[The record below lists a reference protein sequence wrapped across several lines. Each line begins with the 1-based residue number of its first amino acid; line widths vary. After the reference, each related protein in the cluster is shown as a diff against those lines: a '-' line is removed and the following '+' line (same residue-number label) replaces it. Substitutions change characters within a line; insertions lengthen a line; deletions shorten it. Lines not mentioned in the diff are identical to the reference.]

1 MMNWE
6 DILKNDSKLK
16 EYLEEIIEDRI
27 EDNDF
32 TDLDVLTIIDVMNPQ
47 YDKLLRDKRHIGKI
61 IMIEAHGGYEHGSM
75 SLVKITGDKDDDYEP
90 KSMYY
95 FSLEDLL
102 GVVGM
107 TKQEAIEEM
116 EE

>member
-1 MMNWE
+1 MTWK
-6 DILKNDSKLK
+6 DIIKNDDKLK
-16 EYLEEIIEDRI
+16 RYLKGIIEDRI

-32 TDLDVLTIIDVMNPQ
+32 TKLSFLTAINVMNPK
-47 YDKLLRDKRHIGKI
+47 YDELLRDKRYIGEI
-61 IMIEAHGGYEHGSM
+61 VMIEAHGGYEHGSM
-75 SLVKITGDKDDDYEP
+75 SLVKITGDEDDDYEP
-90 KSMYY
+90 ESMYW

-107 TKQEAIEEM
+107 TKQEAIKEM

>member
-1 MMNWE
+1 MTWK
-6 DILKNDSKLK
+6 DILKSDDKLK
-16 EYLEEIIEDRI
+16 EYLKGVIEDRI

-32 TDLDVLTIIDVMNPQ
+32 TKLNFVGSINVMNPK
-47 YDKLLRDKRHIGKI
+47 YDELLRDKSNIGKI
-61 IMIEAHGGYEHGSM
+61 VLIEAHGGFEHGSM
-75 SLVKITGDKDDDYEP
+75 SLVKITGDEDDDYEP
-90 KSMYY
+90 ESMYW
-95 FSLEDLL
+95 FTLEDLL

>member
-1 MMNWE
+1 MSWQ
-6 DILKNDSKLK
+6 DILKSDDKLK
-16 EYLEEIIEDRI
+16 EYLKRVIEDRI

-32 TDLDVLTIIDVMNPQ
+32 TKLSVLTAINVMNPQ
-47 YDKLLRDKRHIGKI
+47 YDQLLRDKRNIGKI
-61 IMIEAHGGYEHGSM
+61 VMIEAHGGYEHGSM
-75 SLVKITGDKDDDYEP
+75 SLVKITGDEDDDYEP
-90 KSMYY
+90 ESMYW